1 MNGYKFVTD
10 TLKSKKEAPQQDTP
24 TITLLKNRGDKR
36 VEADGIFRLNYKVY
50 NMKRQAVVDVLRSA
64 ADKLDKEHAER
75 FCFEFTIEE

>member
-50 NMKRQAVVDVLRSA
+50 NMKRQASLTCLGVLLTSWTRNMRKDSVSNSP
-64 ADKLDKEHAER
+64 
-75 FCFEFTIEE
+75 